1 MQWLPLDLENL
12 QNVIEAAKILSTT
25 ESRLDVL
32 GKVAFVILIIDSM
45 LICLLKSI
53 MQALD
58 RKLL

>member
-32 GKVAFVILIIDSM
+32 GKVAFVISINDSL